1 MKFIFQVINK
11 FFKCSEL
18 YAPYFIILAVLYGR
32 YHKIKDLDYL
42 TILIGLKFINFNSSP
57 STLFN
62 LF

>member
-11 FFKCSEL
+11 FFKYSEL
-18 YAPYFIILAVLYGR
+18 YAPYFIILAVHYGR
-32 YHKIKDLDYL
+32 YHKIKDLDNL
-42 TILIGLKFINFNSSP
+42 TILIGLKFINFNSNP